1 MLLLDSE
8 TEFLDLENRFR
19 GAGLKVCV
27 SGILWRA
34 GDAGD
39 GNRVFPAAV
48 FERALGHGAG
58 DGLADEAVLESM
70 VSEESFFRVRDSRG
84 LFKG

>member
-1 MLLLDSE
+1 MPGRSIPCHWL
-8 TEFLDLENRFR
+8 FR
-19 GAGLKVCV
+19 RAAG
-27 SGILWRA
+27 RA